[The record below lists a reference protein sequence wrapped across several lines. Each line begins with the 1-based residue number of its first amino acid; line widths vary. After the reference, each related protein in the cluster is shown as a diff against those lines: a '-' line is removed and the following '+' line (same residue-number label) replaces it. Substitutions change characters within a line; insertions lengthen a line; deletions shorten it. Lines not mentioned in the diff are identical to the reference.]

1 MKRAVQIVCAVVI
14 VAALGS
20 VASAD
25 TDTFGTGGNQFTI
38 DFVTISGDA
47 SSANGTNISQ
57 FSSGVAGYR
66 TFTDPGYDYRM
77 GVLEIT
83 NDQWDKFNAAYG
95 TVTGNLPN
103 AYNEEHRVLRK
114 DPPKPRGGRKER

>member
-1 MKRAVQIVCAVVI
+1 MRYAAITAIAVLVCASVVH
-14 VAALGS
+14 
-20 VASAD
+20 AD
-25 TDTFGTGGNQFTI
+25 SFGTGLNEFEI

-47 SSANGTNISQ
+47 TSANGTNISQ
-57 FSSGVAGYR
+57 YSSGEARYK
-66 TFTDPGYDYRM
+66 TFTDPGNEYRM
-77 GVLEIT
+77 GALEIT